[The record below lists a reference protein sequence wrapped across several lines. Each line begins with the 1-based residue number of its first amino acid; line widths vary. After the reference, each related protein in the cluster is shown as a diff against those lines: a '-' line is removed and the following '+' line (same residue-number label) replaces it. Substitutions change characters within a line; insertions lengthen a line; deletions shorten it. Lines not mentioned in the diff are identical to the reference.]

1 MPDFGQRRLAY
12 EVRPVR
18 IYPDDLLHQAQNVLA
33 LLADIDLRYEKAVLL
48 AHKPGR
54 RNVSTALRER
64 LEQRRHRERRRFEQ
78 QLTVIHERVSDI
90 IMTDLRSNQV

>member
-1 MPDFGQRRLAY
+1 MPTFGQSRLAY

-33 LLADIDLRYEKAVLL
+33 HLADIDLRYEKAALL
-48 AHKPGR
+48 ARRSGGR
-54 RNVSTALRER
+54 HVSTASRER
-64 LEQRRHRERRRFEQ
+64 LEQRRRRERRHFEQ

-90 IMTDLRSNQV
+90 IMTDLRSSDG